1 MSTDWNPKSCQRTS
15 LPHARFPSPLH
26 HSTSQ
31 QLVWLQLPSTS
42 FSAVSSQAPASMVF
56 AISSAWSLL
65 TFTWAALYFPNV
77 IGSWRFMDPRH
88 THTHRKAVILSLICA
103 IATANIASFMILHGR
118 ECPGITQGVA
128 DTSWGVLHL
137 AVPSVVTEVLTD
149 EVIGERHV

>member
-88 THTHRKAVILSLICA
+88 THTPQGCNPFLNLCHSNCQYC
-103 IATANIASFMILHGR
+103 ILHD
-118 ECPGITQGVA
+118 P
-128 DTSWGVLHL
+128 SWQR
-137 AVPSVVTEVLTD
+137 VPWYYSGSCGHFMGSASSCCTLS
-149 EVIGERHV
+149 GN